1 MGGAM
6 TQTWEEATKWEADWH
21 GNCVNSLGEE
31 YKQMAYAKR
40 MGLKAFHNGKSPFNF
55 DLKGASILDIGG
67 GPYSLLLKC
76 ENRGQCAIIDPCLY
90 PDWVYGR
97 YRAAG
102 IEKVLQMKAED
113 IPANIWKYDEVWF
126 YNCLQHTEDPEKI
139 VQNARRIGKIVR
151 VFEWIETG
159 IADGH
164 LHDLTEAKLNGWL
177 GGTGKVENI
186 NENTA
191 RGLCYYG
198 IFIGRTD

>member
-1 MGGAM
+1 M
-6 TQTWEEATKWEADWH
+6 QTWAEATKWEADWH

-55 DLKGASILDIGG
+55 NLEGASVLDIGG

-76 ENRGQCAIIDPCLY
+76 ENAGISMVVDPCHY
-90 PDWVYGR
+90 PQWVSMRYGS
-97 YRAAG
+97 AG
-102 IEKVLQMKAED
+102 IHNLQIKAED
-113 IPANIWKYDEVWF
+113 LDTTIRYDEVWI

-139 VQNARRIGKIVR
+139 VKNARAIGKIIR
-151 VFEWIETG
+151 LFEWIETG
-159 IADGH
+159 VADGH
-164 LHDLTEAKLNGWL
+164 LHNLTEAKLNEWL
-177 GGTGKVENI
+177 GGTGKIENM

-198 IFIGRTD
+198 IFIGRAK